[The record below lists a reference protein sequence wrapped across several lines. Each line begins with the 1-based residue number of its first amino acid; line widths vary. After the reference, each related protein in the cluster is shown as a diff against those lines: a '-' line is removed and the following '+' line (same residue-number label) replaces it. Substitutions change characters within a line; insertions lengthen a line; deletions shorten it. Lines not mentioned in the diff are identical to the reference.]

1 MPIILARCAH
11 ADVEVDWFRNL
22 FKSHTQ
28 KRIEARRREEEAR
41 REAHRAA
48 GPPPV
53 ESPNAPVFEPPATDG
68 SKPHT
73 RLDKAS

>member
-1 MPIILARCAH
+1 
-11 ADVEVDWFRNL
+11 VDWFRNL

-41 REAHRAA
+41 RTTFRAA
-48 GPPPV
+48 G
-53 ESPNAPVFEPPATDG
+53 SSSAKSSTAPVSEAPAADG
-68 SKPHT
+68 SKTHA